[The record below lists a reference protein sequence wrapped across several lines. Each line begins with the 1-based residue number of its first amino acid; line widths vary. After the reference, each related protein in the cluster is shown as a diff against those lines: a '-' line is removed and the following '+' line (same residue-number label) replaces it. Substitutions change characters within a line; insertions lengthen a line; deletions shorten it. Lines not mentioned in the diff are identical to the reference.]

1 MNWREI
7 LYKSGAKKRN
17 PSLYK
22 HFNDLLSTDF
32 SDRKELDLLQLERL
46 QRFLI
51 FAYTN
56 SPWNAERMKRVG
68 FNPSEGFSI
77 ENFKKI
83 TPIGKEELV
92 QNNEEIQVEE
102 KTFDKVFYCESS
114 GTSGKVLTFKRD
126 ENWDSFNRAAQ
137 MRGYSWFGV
146 NPWDFNI
153 YFWGY
158 NSNWKKKLKLRV
170 LDFFVNRNRMFDYSE
185 TSLKSLRSKLKNA
198 VFIEGYS
205 SMIYEMA
212 KLGMDQPHSLPNLK
226 MIKGTSEKI
235 FPHYQEVVKKAFGKK
250 IISEYGAAEAGIIA
264 FECPEGNMHITEEGV
279 YVEQDENG
287 EILITNML
295 SYSFPVIRY
304 RLGDSIKLADD
315 NFKCACGRSHKI
327 INEVTGRVGKI
338 IVGFKKQYPSLTLYY
353 IFKNIYFEK
362 GLAIDYQATQSEK
375 GKLIIRFL
383 EKLDSKKE
391 DLILEQAKIYF
402 KDDIKIEFEQVPSFR
417 MEKGKLRD
425 FISYIS

>member
-32 SDRKELDLLQLERL
+32 SHRKELDMLQLERL

-51 FAYTN
+51 FAYNN
-56 SPWNAERMKRVG
+56 SPWNAERMKRAG
-68 FNPSEGFSI
+68 FNPSEDFSI
-77 ENFKKI
+77 EKFKKI
-83 TPIGKEELV
+83 NPIGKEDLV
-92 QNNEEIQVEE
+92 QYNEKIQVGEE
-102 KTFDKVFYCESS
+102 FFDKVFYCESS

-185 TSLKSLRSKLKNA
+185 TSLKSLRKKLKNA

-212 KLGMDQPHSLPNLK
+212 KLGLDQSHSLPNLK

-235 FPHYQEVVKKAFGKK
+235 FPHYQEVVKKAFGRK

-287 EILITNML
+287 EILVTNML
-295 SYSFPVIRY
+295 SYSFPIIRY
-304 RLGDSIKLADD
+304 RLGDSIKLADE
-315 NFKCACGRSHKI
+315 NFKCACGRSHRI
-327 INEVTGRVGKI
+327 IAEVTGRVGKI
-338 IVGFKKQYPSLTLYY
+338 IVGFNKQYPSLTLYY

-362 GLAIDYQATQSEK
+362 GLAIDYQATQNEK

-402 KDDIKIEFEQVPSFR
+402 KDDIKIEFEQVASFR

>member
-22 HFNDLLSTDF
+22 HFNDLLRTDF
-32 SDRKELDLLQLERL
+32 SDRKELDQLQLEKL
-46 QRFLI
+46 KNFLI
-51 FAYTN
+51 FAYNN
-56 SPWNAERMKRVG
+56 SPWNGEGMKRVG
-68 FNPSEGFSI
+68 FNPSEDFSI
-77 ENFKKI
+77 EKFKKI
-83 TPIGKEELV
+83 TPTGKEELV

-102 KTFDKVFYCESS
+102 KIFDKVFYCESS

-185 TSLKSLRSKLKNA
+185 KSLKGLRNKLKNA
-198 VFIEGYS
+198 VYIEGYS

-212 KLGMDQPHSLPNLK
+212 KLGFEQPDSLPNLK

-235 FPHYQEVVKKAFGKK
+235 FPHYQDIVKKTFGQK

-287 EILITNML
+287 EILVTNML
-295 SYSFPVIRY
+295 SYSFPIIRY

-338 IVGFKKQYPSLTLYY
+338 IIGFNKQYPSLTLYY

-362 GLAIDYQATQSEK
+362 GLAIDYQATQTET

-391 DLILEQAKIYF
+391 NLILEQSKIYF
-402 KDDIKIEFEQVPSFR
+402 KDDIEIEFEQVSSFR

-425 FISYIS
+425 FISYVS

>member
-7 LYKSGAKKRN
+7 LYKIGAKRRN
-17 PSLYK
+17 PSLYR
-22 HFNDLLSTDF
+22 HFTDLLSTDF
-32 SDRKELDLLQLERL
+32 LTRDDLDKLKFDKL
-46 QRFLI
+46 QRFLA
-51 FAYTN
+51 FANTN
-56 SPWNAERMKRVG
+56 SPWNKERMKTAG
-68 FNPSEGFSI
+68 FNPSEDFSF
-77 ENFKKI
+77 EKFVKI

-92 QNNEEIQVEE
+92 QHNQKIQVEE
-102 KTFDKVFYCESS
+102 KQFDKVFYCESS

-158 NSNWKKKLKLRV
+158 NSNWKKKLKLSV

-185 TSLKSLRSKLKNA
+185 KSLQRLRNKMKTA
-198 VFIEGYS
+198 VYIEGYS

-212 KLGMDQPHSLPNLK
+212 KLGSEQSTSLPNLK

-235 FPHYQEVVKKAFGKK
+235 FPHYQDVVKKTFGQK

-279 YVEQDENG
+279 YVEQDEAG
-287 EILITNML
+287 EILVTNML
-295 SYSFPVIRY
+295 SYSFPIIRY
-304 RLGDSIKLADD
+304 RLGDSIKLADE
-315 NFKCACGRSHKI
+315 NFKCACGRSHRI
-327 INEVTGRVGKI
+327 IYEVTGRVGKI
-338 IVGFKKQYPSLTLYY
+338 ILGFKKQYPSLTLYY
-353 IFKNIYFEK
+353 IFKNIYFEN
-362 GLAIDYQATQSEK
+362 GLAIDYQATQNEK
-375 GKLIIRFL
+375 GKLVIRFL

-391 DLILEQAKIYF
+391 NLILEQCKIYF
-402 KDDIKIEFEQVPSFR
+402 KEDVEIEFEKVSSFR

-425 FISYIS
+425 FISSIS

>member
-102 KTFDKVFYCESS
+102 EFFDKVFYCESS

-212 KLGMDQPHSLPNLK
+212 KLGMDQPHSLPKLK

-402 KDDIKIEFEQVPSFR
+402 KDDIKIEFEQVASFR

>member
-212 KLGMDQPHSLPNLK
+212 KLGLDQPHSLPNLK

>member
-32 SDRKELDLLQLERL
+32 SDRKELDLLQLESL

-56 SPWNAERMKRVG
+56 SPWNAERMKRVD
-68 FNPSEGFSI
+68 FNPAEDFSI

-92 QNNEEIQVEE
+92 QNNEKIQVEE
-102 KTFDKVFYCESS
+102 EFFDKVFYCESS

-212 KLGMDQPHSLPNLK
+212 KLGLDQPHSLPNLK

-235 FPHYQEVVKKAFGKK
+235 FPHYQEVVKKAFGRK

-402 KDDIKIEFEQVPSFR
+402 KDDIKIEFEQVSSFR